1 MPNTKP
7 KLVWDQ
13 IGEKLWETGVDR
25 VVLFPMTAQGGHAN
39 GVAWSGITAINESP
53 SGAEPTKIYADNIV
67 YGVVMSPEED
77 ALTVEAFTYPDE
89 YAECIG
95 EASVG
100 EGAVIKQQSH
110 KHFGLAYRTMI
121 GNDTV
126 GTEHGYKIHIF
137 WDCVAGASEDS
148 NSTINDSPEQKTFS
162 WSVTTLPVAATGF
175 QPTASMGAPAIHIFF
190 PSTFMVTMSVF
201 SLRERS
207 IKEERSTFPRVR
219 RSFESADLTA
229 AKVPSASGEKRT
241 FPSWFTIHTK
251 PAFSAEA
258 LTASATPFKKI
269 SAPTTPIS
277 CPLS

>member
-1 MPNTKP
+1 MPNVP

-25 VVLFPMTAQGGHAN
+25 TVLFPMTSQGGYGN

-67 YGVVMSPEED
+67 YGVLMSPEED
-77 ALTVEAFTYPDE
+77 ALTIEAFTYPDE

-95 EASVG
+95 EATVG
-100 EGAVIKQQSH
+100 TGAVIKQQSH

-121 GNDTV
+121 GNDTS

-162 WSVTTLPVAATGF
+162 WSVTTLPVAASGF
-175 QPTASMGAPAIHIFF
+175 KPTASMVID
-190 PSTFMVTMSVF
+190 ST
-201 SLRERS
+201 
-207 IKEERSTFPRVR
+207 
-219 RSFESADLTA
+219 
-229 AKVPSASGEKRT
+229 KVPEAKLTQIENLLYGTAGEGQSQGTEASL
-241 FPSWFTIHTK
+241 PSFDQIKTI
-251 PAFSAEA
+251 
-258 LTASATPFKKI
+258 LTST
-269 SAPTTPIS
+269 
-277 CPLS
+277 

>member
-1 MPNTKP
+1 MANTNP
-7 KLVWDQ
+7 KLVWDK

-25 VVLFPMTAQGGHAN
+25 AVLFPMNDQGGYAA

-77 ALTVEAFTYPDE
+77 ALTIEAFTYPDE
-89 YAECIG
+89 YAVCIG
-95 EASVG
+95 EATVG
-100 EGAVIKQQSH
+100 TGAVIKQQSH

-121 GNDTV
+121 GNDTA

-175 QPTASMGAPAIHIFF
+175 KPTASMVLD
-190 PSTFMVTMSVF
+190 STKVPEAKLTQIENLLYGTAGEGQSQGTDA
-201 SLRERS
+201 SLP
-207 IKEERSTFPRVR
+207 TFD
-219 RSFESADLTA
+219 ALKTILTA
-229 AKVPSASGEKRT
+229 V
-241 FPSWFTIHTK
+241 
-251 PAFSAEA
+251 
-258 LTASATPFKKI
+258 
-269 SAPTTPIS
+269 
-277 CPLS
+277 

>member
-1 MPNTKP
+1 MPSNKP

-13 IGEKLWETGVDR
+13 VGQKLWETGVDR
-25 VVLFPMTAQGGHAN
+25 TVLFPMNDQGGYAA

-67 YGVVMSPEED
+67 YGVLMSPEED
-77 ALTVEAFTYPDE
+77 ALTIEAFTYPDE

-95 EASVG
+95 EATVG
-100 EGAVIKQQSH
+100 TGAVIKQQNH

-162 WSVTTLPVAATGF
+162 WSVTTMPVAATGF
-175 QPTASMGAPAIHIFF
+175 QPTASMVLD
-190 PSTFMVTMSVF
+190 ST
-201 SLRERS
+201 
-207 IKEERSTFPRVR
+207 
-219 RSFESADLTA
+219 
-229 AKVPSASGEKRT
+229 KVPEAKLTQIENLLYGIAGEGQAQGTDASL
-241 FPSWFTIHTK
+241 PSFDQIK
-251 PAFSAEA
+251 AI
-258 LTASATPFKKI
+258 LVAT
-269 SAPTTPIS
+269 
-277 CPLS
+277 

>member
-1 MPNTKP
+1 MPNVP

-25 VVLFPMTAQGGHAN
+25 TVLFPMTSQGGYGN

-67 YGVVMSPEED
+67 YGVLMSPEED
-77 ALTVEAFTYPDE
+77 ALTIEAFTYPDE

-95 EASVG
+95 EATVG
-100 EGAVIKQQSH
+100 TGAVIKQQTH

-121 GNDTV
+121 GNDTS

-162 WSVTTLPVAATGF
+162 WSVTTLPVAASGF
-175 QPTASMGAPAIHIFF
+175 KPTASMVID
-190 PSTFMVTMSVF
+190 ST
-201 SLRERS
+201 
-207 IKEERSTFPRVR
+207 
-219 RSFESADLTA
+219 
-229 AKVPSASGEKRT
+229 KVPEAKLTQIENLLYGTAGEGQSQGTEASL
-241 FPSWFTIHTK
+241 PSFDQIKTI
-251 PAFSAEA
+251 
-258 LTASATPFKKI
+258 LTST
-269 SAPTTPIS
+269 
-277 CPLS
+277 

>member
-1 MPNTKP
+1 MPNVP

-25 VVLFPMTAQGGHAN
+25 TVLFPMTSEGGYGN

-67 YGVVMSPEED
+67 YGVLMSPEED
-77 ALTVEAFTYPDE
+77 ALTIEAFTYPDE

-95 EASVG
+95 EATVG
-100 EGAVIKQQSH
+100 TGAVIKQQTH

-121 GNDTV
+121 GNDTS

-162 WSVTTLPVAATGF
+162 WSVTTLPVAASGF
-175 QPTASMGAPAIHIFF
+175 KPTASMVID
-190 PSTFMVTMSVF
+190 ST
-201 SLRERS
+201 
-207 IKEERSTFPRVR
+207 
-219 RSFESADLTA
+219 
-229 AKVPSASGEKRT
+229 KVPKAKLTQIENLLYGTAGEGQSQGTEASL
-241 FPSWFTIHTK
+241 PSFDQIKTI
-251 PAFSAEA
+251 
-258 LTASATPFKKI
+258 LTSN
-269 SAPTTPIS
+269 
-277 CPLS
+277 

>member
-1 MPNTKP
+1 MPNVP

-25 VVLFPMTAQGGHAN
+25 TVLFPMTSQGGYGN

-67 YGVVMSPEED
+67 YGVLMSPEED
-77 ALTVEAFTYPDE
+77 ALTIEAFTYPDE

-95 EASVG
+95 EAEVG
-100 EGAVIKQQSH
+100 VGAVIKQQTH

-121 GNDTV
+121 GNDTA

-162 WSVTTLPVAATGF
+162 WSVTTLPVAASGF
-175 QPTASMGAPAIHIFF
+175 KPTASMVID
-190 PSTFMVTMSVF
+190 ST
-201 SLRERS
+201 
-207 IKEERSTFPRVR
+207 
-219 RSFESADLTA
+219 
-229 AKVPSASGEKRT
+229 KVPEAKLTQIENLLYGTAGEGQSQGTEASL
-241 FPSWFTIHTK
+241 PSFDQIKTI
-251 PAFSAEA
+251 
-258 LTASATPFKKI
+258 LTSN
-269 SAPTTPIS
+269 
-277 CPLS
+277 

>member
-1 MPNTKP
+1 MANTNP
-7 KLVWDQ
+7 KLVWDK

-25 VVLFPMTAQGGHAN
+25 TVLFPMNNNGGYAA

-77 ALTVEAFTYPDE
+77 ALTIEAFTYPDE

-95 EASVG
+95 EANVG
-100 EGAVIKQQSH
+100 TGAVIKQQAH

-121 GNDTV
+121 GNDTA

-137 WDCVAGASEDS
+137 WDCVAGSSEDS

-175 QPTASMGAPAIHIFF
+175 QPTASMVLD
-190 PSTFMVTMSVF
+190 ST
-201 SLRERS
+201 
-207 IKEERSTFPRVR
+207 
-219 RSFESADLTA
+219 
-229 AKVPSASGEKRT
+229 KVPEAKLTQIENLLYGTAGEGQSQGTDASLPT
-241 FPSWFTIHTK
+241 FDQIK
-251 PAFSAEA
+251 DILDAA
-258 LTASATPFKKI
+258 
-269 SAPTTPIS
+269 
-277 CPLS
+277 